1 VVEVLKAP
9 DPQLLG
15 LSLGGEV
22 LEHFDL
28 QA

>member
-15 LSLGGEV
+15 LGVGNG
-22 LEHFDL
+22 LEHF
-28 QA
+28 